1 MIYIYINTKIIKYGD
16 KFYTKF
22 RGLNVREDDIECE
35 TFTVIAIGSLLA
47 YENKC
52 CLLVYLDN
60 CVYKI
65 AKEQMTDYHDDNFFE
80 D

>member
-1 MIYIYINTKIIKYGD
+1 M
-16 KFYTKF
+16 
-22 RGLNVREDDIECE
+22 REDDIECE
-35 TFTVIAIGSLLA
+35 SFTVIAIDSLLA

-65 AKEQMTDYHDDNFFE
+65 AKEQMTDYHHDNYFE

>member
-1 MIYIYINTKIIKYGD
+1 MG
-16 KFYTKF
+16 
-22 RGLNVREDDIECE
+22 EDDVECE
-35 TFTVIAIGSLLA
+35 SFTAIAIDSLLV
-47 YENKC
+47 YENKY

-65 AKEQMTDYHDDNFFE
+65 AEEQMTGYHDDNFFE